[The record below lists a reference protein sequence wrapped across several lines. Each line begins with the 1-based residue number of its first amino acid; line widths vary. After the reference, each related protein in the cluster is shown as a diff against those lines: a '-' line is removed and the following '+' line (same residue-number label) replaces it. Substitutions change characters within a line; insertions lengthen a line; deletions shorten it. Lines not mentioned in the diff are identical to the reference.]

1 VNKLGRKHV
10 ERAKELL
17 KQSATVTAAE
27 TLRTKAEAAVRDAEK
42 AEQARRSDYT
52 QFQRIP
58 AKAEELQNRLAA
70 INAERDRMTV
80 SDLENAYR
88 EVYSARLVGKLMYGD
103 LNTIYAEIQQ
113 VPGKLEILM
122 DTEATTVGELTALKA
137 TDRELS
143 KKLNTKPHDL

>member
-1 VNKLGRKHV
+1 
-10 ERAKELL
+10 
-17 KQSATVTAAE
+17 
-27 TLRTKAEAAVRDAEK
+27 LRTKAEAAVRDAEK

-88 EVYSARLVGKLMYGD
+88 EVYSARLV
-103 LNTIYAEIQQ
+103 
-113 VPGKLEILM
+113 
-122 DTEATTVGELTALKA
+122 
-137 TDRELS
+137 
-143 KKLNTKPHDL
+143 